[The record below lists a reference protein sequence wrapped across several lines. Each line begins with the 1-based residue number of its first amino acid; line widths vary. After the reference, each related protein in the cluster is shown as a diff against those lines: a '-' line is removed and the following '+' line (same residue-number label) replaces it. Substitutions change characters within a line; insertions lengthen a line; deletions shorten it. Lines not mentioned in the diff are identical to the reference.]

1 MLNISLVGCGTIGT
15 EIAQAINNNFSE
27 QSRLIAICD
36 KNHEQAEKLSSALKQ
51 KPQIISTGK
60 IDELISRSQLVIE
73 AASGSVVAKLVRN
86 CLAADVDVMAI
97 SIGGFIGHPEL
108 FELAEKS
115 KARLFLPSG
124 ALCGLDAVKAA
135 GISEIKEASLITR
148 KPPKGLKGAPYL
160 DNKGI
165 DVANL
170 SGERVVFEGSAREAI
185 EAFPKN
191 INVSALLSI
200 AGLGADKTKVK
211 IITSPEFKTN
221 SHQMIIEG
229 DFGKI
234 ESLSENKPSPSNPK
248 TSYLAV
254 LSCIACLKQILSH
267 VKLGT

>member
-15 EIAQAINNNFSE
+15 EIAQAINNDFKD
-27 QSRLIAICD
+27 QSRLIAVCD
-36 KNHEQAEKLSSALKQ
+36 KNPQQAEKLSSTLKQ
-51 KPQIISTGK
+51 KPQIISLDQL
-60 IDELISRSQLVIE
+60 DELINKSQLVIE
-73 AASGSVVAKLVRN
+73 AASGNIVPELVEK
-86 CLAADVDVMAI
+86 CLRADVDVMAI
-97 SIGGFIGHPEL
+97 SIGGFIGNPAL

-115 KARLFLPSG
+115 RARLFLPSG

-135 GISEIKEASLITR
+135 KTSEIKKASLITR

-160 DNKGI
+160 KNKGI
-165 DVANL
+165 DVAGL
-170 SGERVVFEGSAREAI
+170 SAETVVFEGSAREAI

-200 AGLGADKTKVK
+200 AGIGADKTKVK